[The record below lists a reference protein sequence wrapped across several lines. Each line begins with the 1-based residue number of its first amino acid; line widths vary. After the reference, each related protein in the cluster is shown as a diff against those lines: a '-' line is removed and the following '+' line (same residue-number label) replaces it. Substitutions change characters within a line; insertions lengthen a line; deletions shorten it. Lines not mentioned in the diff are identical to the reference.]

1 MPCLRPRAHP
11 PLKHDTFMP
20 PFATAWRAAALVTT
34 LGLAMHAAWA
44 NEAVIRKNL
53 AERLPNLPR
62 IDEVRPTPMPGL
74 FEVRLG
80 TDILYTDAKGD
91 FLIQGMLIDTK
102 ARVNLTEERLDKLT
116 AIAFD
121 ALPLKDAFTTVRGN
135 GQRKLAVFA
144 DPNCGFCKR
153 FERDLAKLDNV
164 TVYTFLYP
172 VLGKDSEAKAR
183 AIWCAADRSKV
194 WNDWM
199 QRGVTPPEP
208 KSSASCDTSALERNL
223 AFGQK
228 YRISGTPITILANGQ
243 RIPGAI
249 GLDRLEPLL
258 AQAGAAGQ

>member
-1 MPCLRPRAHP
+1 MTSLRI
-11 PLKHDTFMP
+11 
-20 PFATAWRAAALVTT
+20 
-34 LGLAMHAAWA
+34 LGLLACATLALLSGQAAA

-53 AERLPNLPR
+53 AERLPSLPR

-80 TDILYTDAKGD
+80 TDLLYTDAQGNY
-91 FLIQGMLIDTK
+91 LIQGVLIDTR

-116 AIAFD
+116 AIAFEE
-121 ALPLKDAFTTVRGN
+121 LPLKDAFTVVRGN

-164 TVYTFLYP
+164 TIYTFLYP

-183 AIWCAADRSKV
+183 AIWCAKDRAKA
-194 WNDWM
+194 WDDWM
-199 QRGVTPPEP
+199 QRGVPPP
-208 KSSASCDTSALERNL
+208 AADAKCDTSALERNL

-228 YRISGTPITILANGQ
+228 YRITGTPTTFLANGQ
-243 RIPGAI
+243 RIPGAV
-249 GLDRLEPLL
+249 GLERLESLL
-258 AQAGAAGQ
+258 AQASGPAR